1 MATGPIAKHSPAPL
15 RGREEAR
22 SGREAGVIRRE
33 RFSVTRRDRGRGVP
47 PPPRQPLP
55 HGGDSPSI
63 HCPGGDN
70 LSAVNV
76 NTLPKI
82 RFMLPVHGY
91 PDYRHALPAPLRGR
105 EEAAERP
112 GGGGDPAR
120 EVFSDT
126 SRQGRGEPS
135 PPPPSP
141 SAPPPRGDSPSIH
154 CPGVH
159 PHTRFPVI
167 NSPKILS
174 LPSCTAI
181 RTIAKHS
188 PAPLRGREEARSGR
202 DAGDL

>member
-1 MATGPIAKHSPAPL
+1 MGGGSRL
-15 RGREEAR
+15 RL
-22 SGREAGVIRRE
+22 
-33 RFSVTRRDRGRGVP
+33 

-55 HGGDSPSI
+55 HGAILHRYTAREEITSLRRQREHPAKDPFHAPSARLSGLSPRTAR
-63 HCPGGDN
+63 PLEGGR
-70 LSAVNV
+70 
-76 NTLPKI
+76 P
-82 RFMLPVHGY
+82 
-91 PDYRHALPAPLRGR
+91 
-105 EEAAERP
+105 EAAERP

-181 RTIAKHS
+181 QGQSPRTARRPGRAGRRPCLAAGMQETYERDT
-188 PAPLRGREEARSGR
+188 PAAIHCQRGSTLSRRPDGQNPP
-202 DAGDL
+202 